1 MGVVIKVSL
10 CVGFFF
16 LTLLFIV
23 GTRGAVGG
31 VQLASHSVLCCERFQ
46 SGGSERAGWAGTER
60 CTRSSDD
67 VITSVLQ
74 LVRLLALSLVM
85 EVGVLRIA

>member
-1 MGVVIKVSL
+1 MIKVSL

-31 VQLASHSVLCCERFQ
+31 VQLASHSVLCCERFP
-46 SGGSERAGWAGTER
+46 SGGSER

-85 EVGVLRIA
+85 EVGVLCIA